1 VRPFDADLVRSRLPG
16 KRVDWFESLDSTMIE
31 ARRDLTPGRIVGAEE
46 QTAGM
51 GRHGRKWIS
60 PAGAGLYV
68 SMVLAAKPVPV
79 VMLSLGLAARQAI
92 GYGDIRWPN
101 DVLINGKKCAGVIAQ
116 LEGGA
121 IIAGI
126 GINVSQTEFPADL
139 ETPATSLL
147 LEGARV
153 SREDLLVALVEGVD
167 RYTRLSSDEILRQF
181 TNASSYVF
189 GKRVRVEAGVAGLVG
204 VTCGLDP
211 AGFLRVR
218 EDNGAETTIFA
229 GGVRP
234 AESGPYKHASRP
246 RRR

>member
-1 VRPFDADLVRSRLPG
+1 
-16 KRVDWFESLDSTMIE
+16 MIE
-31 ARRDLTPGRIVGAEE
+31 ARRDLQPGRIVGAEA
-46 QTAGM
+46 QTAGI

-68 SMVLAAKPVPV
+68 SMVLAVKPTPE
-79 VMLSLGLAARQAI
+79 VMLALGLATRDALASVSRPNV
-92 GYGDIRWPN
+92 DLRWPN
-101 DVLINGKKCAGVIAQ
+101 DVLLNGKKCAGVLAQ
-116 LEGGA
+116 LEGDT

-126 GINVSQTEFPADL
+126 GINVSQTAFPDDL

-147 LEGARV
+147 LEGVTV
-153 SREDLLVALVEGVD
+153 SREDLLVALVECVD
-167 RYTRLSSDEILRQF
+167 RYTRLDSDEILRQF

-189 GKRVRVEAGVAGLVG
+189 GKRVRVEAGLTCLEG

-218 EDNGAETTIFA
+218 EDNGTESTILA

-234 AESGPYKHASRP
+234 I
-246 RRR
+246 

>member
-1 VRPFDADLVRSRLPG
+1 
-16 KRVDWFESLDSTMIE
+16 MIE
-31 ARRDLTPGRIVGAEE
+31 ARRDMQPGRIVGAEE

-60 PAGAGLYV
+60 NAGTGLYV
-68 SMVLAAKPVPV
+68 SMVLAANPIPV
-79 VMLSLGLAARQAI
+79 VMLALGLATRQAI
-92 GYGDIRWPN
+92 GCGDIRWPN
-101 DVLINGKKCAGVIAQ
+101 DVLIKGKKCAGVLAQ
-116 LEGGA
+116 LDGDT

-126 GINVSQTEFPADL
+126 GINVSQTEFPEDL

-147 LEGARV
+147 LEGVPV
-153 SREDLLVALVEGVD
+153 SREDLLVALVESVD
-167 RYTRLSSDEILRQF
+167 FYTRLNSDEILRQF

-189 GKRVRVEAGVAGLVG
+189 GKRVRVEAGVTCLEG

-218 EDNGAETTIFA
+218 EDNGTETTILA

-234 AESGPYKHASRP
+234 L
-246 RRR
+246 